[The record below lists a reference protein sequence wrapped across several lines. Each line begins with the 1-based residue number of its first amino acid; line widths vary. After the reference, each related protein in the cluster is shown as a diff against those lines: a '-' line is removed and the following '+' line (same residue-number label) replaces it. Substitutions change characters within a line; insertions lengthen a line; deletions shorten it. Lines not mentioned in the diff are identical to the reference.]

1 MRQSSAPT
9 AVGGVARVQRSGSS
23 GRSQTKKLAGREERR
38 TRERGRKEGNPLA
51 GDELLALDVL
61 GVQRLAP
68 REGGMVMS
76 GRGLAAGPE
85 QIPHNTDMEHG
96 QPDME
101 HRQADSSYLDSSVE
115 EEEGDGEGKKERE
128 EERGERE
135 ADREDQ
141 LFSYFS
147 PPRSAGS
154 AHTGSVR
161 QLAILTLSLFHYKR
175 FHCI

>member
-85 QIPHNTDMEHG
+85 QITHNTDMEHG

-101 HRQADSSYLDSSVE
+101 HRPPDMQHGQADNSYLDTSVE

-161 QLAILTLSLFHYKR
+161 QLAILTLSLPL
-175 FHCI
+175 